1 MERILKEAKISR
13 HYGGYVPSRLE
24 AEAASVYGGK
34 IQPEMVELLMQG
46 NVMQTAMEMVAQ
58 DIAQRWKPKT
68 QSDKARAARQFQT
81 FLTAVGMTELIFPTS
96 ERIPE
101 KTKKQKGVEEDA
113 LTAFALHRAMMGQ
126 GMKGVGTAV
135 SHVRTWYE
143 TLFKEE
149 LGTVGC
155 KAKASPTSK
164 YIKAMGAYYPVKDH
178 TCKKRRPMT
187 KELVGIVM
195 KEARRQQKDDI
206 GVAVLTAH
214 AGLFRMGELT
224 ASEGAYNPVEDL
236 AERDLQFL
244 PSFWNAN
251 RVVVNLGRSK
261 ADQTGAR
268 SKLRPRVLPVDDDWM
283 SPGRALRNLLAERHG
298 IREGRTPILGASP
311 LFQDSAGGQLKMSAV
326 LTGMRKMMQK
336 GGRMSEKDTLDFGTH
351 SYRIGGATA
360 LFQLGATPE
369 VFKHLGGWSSD
380 AYKIYVQVQQADL
393 MSYARAMC
401 GSSMC
406 DEVGLRQCGINQYT

>member
-1 MERILKEAKISR
+1 MEEAKITR
-13 HYGGYVPSRLE
+13 HHGGCFPSQTE
-24 AEAASVYGGK
+24 AEAASVCRGK
-34 IQPEMVELLMQG
+34 IQPEMVELLLQG
-46 NVMQTAMEMVAQ
+46 NVMQTTMEMVAQ

-68 QSDKARAARQFQT
+68 QSDKARAAQQLQT
-81 FLTAVGMTELIFPTS
+81 FLRAVGMTERIFPAS

-101 KTKKQKGVEEDA
+101 KTKKQSGVEEDA

-135 SHVRTWYE
+135 SHARTWHE

-155 KAKASPTSK
+155 KAKASPTSQ
-164 YIKAMGAYYPVKDH
+164 YIKAMGVCYPVKDH

-187 KELVGIVM
+187 KELVGMVL

-206 GVAVLTAH
+206 GVVVLTAH

-224 ASEGAYNPVEDL
+224 ASEGAYNPAEDM

-244 PSFWNAN
+244 PNFWNAN
-251 RVVVNLGRSK
+251 RVVINLGRSK

-268 SKLRPRVLPVDDDWM
+268 SKLRPRMLPVDDDWM
-283 SPGRALRNLLAERHG
+283 SPGRALRDLLAERHG
-298 IREGRTPILGASP
+298 IREGRTPSLGASP
-311 LFQDSAGGQLKMSAV
+311 PFQDSSGGQLKMSAV
-326 LTGMRKMMQK
+326 LTGMRRMMQK
-336 GGRMSEKDTLDFGTH
+336 GGKMSDKDTMDFGTH
-351 SYRIGGATA
+351 SCRIGGATA
-360 LFQLGATPE
+360 PFQLGATPE

-380 AYKIYVQVQQADL
+380 AHKIYVQVQQADL
-393 MSYARAMC
+393 MGFARSTC
-401 GSSMC
+401 GSSTSNA
-406 DEVGLRQCGINQYT
+406 VGLRQCAI